1 MHADGL
7 IHGFESIIDA
17 PDETVWCDALYGHA
31 RRLGFDYCLYATLP
45 NAAAPFPDVWVRSNY
60 PEDWRQ
66 RYNEQGYAAIDPTV
80 LHCMTQNLPLVWSP
94 DIFATPVQRKLY
106 AEACQHGIRAGVSLP
121 AHGPGGRIGMLCL
134 VRDTSPDREF
144 WREVAGNLPVL
155 SLLRDVIAQT
165 AVQFVGQG
173 QAGDNQIL
181 TPRELECLHWV
192 AVGKT
197 SKEIA
202 ALLHCAETTINF
214 HLANV
219 RRKLEVPSRQAAI
232 AKAMQLGL
240 MA

>member
-1 MHADGL
+1 MHAASL

-17 PDETVWCDALYGHA
+17 PDELAWCDAIYGHA
-31 RRLGFDYCLYATLP
+31 RHLGFDYCLYATLP
-45 NAAAPFPDVWVRSNY
+45 NASSSFADVWVRSNY
-60 PEDWRQ
+60 SADWRQ

-80 LHCMTQNLPLVWSP
+80 LHCMMQNLPLVWSP
-94 DIFATPVQRKLY
+94 DIFATPEQRKLY
-106 AEACQHGIRAGVSLP
+106 ADACQFGIRAGVSLP
-121 AHGPGGRIGMLCL
+121 AHGPSGRIGMLCL
-134 VRDTSPDREF
+134 VRDTSPDQEF
-144 WREVAGNLPVL
+144 WRKVAGQLPML

-173 QAGDNQIL
+173 QAGNNQIL
-181 TPRELECLHWV
+181 TPRELECLHW
-192 AVGKT
+192 AAAGKT

-214 HLANV
+214 HLSNV
-219 RRKLEVPSRQAAI
+219 RRKLDVPSRQAAI